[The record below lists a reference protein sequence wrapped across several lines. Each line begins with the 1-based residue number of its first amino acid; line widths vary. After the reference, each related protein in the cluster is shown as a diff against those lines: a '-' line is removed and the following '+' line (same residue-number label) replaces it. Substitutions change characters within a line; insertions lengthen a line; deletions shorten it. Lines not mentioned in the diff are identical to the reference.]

1 MNFSRRRRAHSAV
14 EANALSDILFFLL
27 IFFLMIATLA
37 SPDAIRLLLP
47 QSSTAKNV
55 PKNVIRLAVNA
66 NKEYF
71 VDGRRVGPG
80 ELEGALARL
89 SAEKGQETSV
99 VLRIDKSNSVQDLV
113 GVADVIAKLNLRM
126 VLATDKK
133 R

>member
-14 EANALSDILFFLL
+14 EANSLSDILFFLL

-55 PKNVIRLAVNA
+55 PKNVIRLSVNA
-66 NKEYF
+66 EKNYF
-71 VDGRRVGPG
+71 VDGRAVSFDQ
-80 ELEGALARL
+80 LETTLAGL
-89 SAEKGQETSV
+89 AASKTEQTSV
-99 VLRIDKSNSVQDLV
+99 VLRIDKANTVQDLV
-113 GVADVIAKLNLRM
+113 GVADVIARLNLPM

>member
-14 EANALSDILFFLL
+14 EANSLSDILFFLL

-66 NKEYF
+66 EKEYY
-71 VDGRRVGPG
+71 VDGRRVGPEQLESTLASLASSKG
-80 ELEGALARL
+80 E
-89 SAEKGQETSV
+89 QTSV
-99 VLRIDKSNSVQDLV
+99 VLRIDKSNTVQDLV
-113 GVADVIAKLNLRM
+113 GVADVIAKLNLHM

>member
-14 EANALSDILFFLL
+14 EANSLSDILFFLL

-55 PKNVIRLAVNA
+55 PKNVIRLSVNA
-66 NKEYF
+66 EKNYF
-71 VDGRRVGPG
+71 VDGRAVSFDQ
-80 ELEGALARL
+80 LETTLAGL
-89 SAEKGQETSV
+89 AASKNEQTSV
-99 VLRIDKSNSVQDLV
+99 VLRIDKANTVQDLV
-113 GVADVIAKLNLRM
+113 GVADVIARLNLPM